1 MQRTQAGIQVEF
13 RTNKIIRIQ
22 THEYCFQK
30 NEEIKNNINIY

>member
-22 THEYCFQK
+22 THMNIVFK